1 MVPDGPS
8 DFEEGRYYNIIDTIP
23 DEPRKMAM
31 KDFDQH
37 LVVTDY
43 GRPGADLV
51 VEMSASTVRQVG
63 ESQVYT

>member
-8 DFEEGRYYNIIDTIP
+8 DFDEGRYYNIIDTIR
-23 DEPRKMAM
+23 DEQPKMAE
-31 KDFDQH
+31 KDFDQY
-37 LVVTDY
+37 LAVTDY

-51 VEMSASTVRQVG
+51 GEMSASTVRQIG